1 MEQLKT
7 AVNLKLKISHSVYWF
22 IIAYFAVQIWFNG
35 VLPFVRFQGDA
46 LEQILQFAVI
56 AILLHTF
63 RYR

>member
-1 MEQLKT
+1 MEQLKA

-46 LEQILQFAVI
+46 LE
-56 AILLHTF
+56 
-63 RYR
+63 